1 MIKELLE
8 KQQPIV
14 YRALDNACKTN
25 RISSA
30 YLFTGPYGTPK
41 YEAAVLLA
49 QSILCEK
56 KNGLACEECNTC
68 RRVREGTYADL
79 MILDGKDES
88 ISKEMIDGI
97 QEKFSKTA

>member
-56 KNGLACEECNTC
+56 KMDWHVKNVILVEE
-68 RRVREGTYADL
+68 L
-79 MILDGKDES
+79 
-88 ISKEMIDGI
+88 
-97 QEKFSKTA
+97 EKVHMLI

>member
-30 YLFTGPYGTPK
+30 YLFTGPYGTPSMNILFTCTK
-41 YEAAVLLA
+41 YSV
-49 QSILCEK
+49 
-56 KNGLACEECNTC
+56 
-68 RRVREGTYADL
+68 
-79 MILDGKDES
+79 
-88 ISKEMIDGI
+88 
-97 QEKFSKTA
+97 